1 LTRSTSPGE
10 TESPQ
15 ARLLYRGAEA
25 DIVGGTWRGLAAVYK
40 VRRPFPYRL
49 AELDIT
55 IRHQRTLH
63 EAELAHSARKA
74 GVHAPRLYYIDA
86 PRTTLVMEYV
96 EGQRLKELVSS
107 APEEEAGKLFG
118 ALGRDV
124 ARLHSAGIT
133 HGDLTTANVIVRDGE
148 LVFIDF
154 GLSSHSSRLEDYAVD
169 LRLIKETLVG
179 AHSSISSMALERLF
193 EGYSMEAGAKRTK
206 AVMKQLRGI
215 ERRGRYA
222 RLS

>member
-1 LTRSTSPGE
+1 MTQSTSPGE

-15 ARLLYRGAEA
+15 GRLLYQGAEA
-25 DIVGGTWRGLAAVYK
+25 DIVSGTWRGLAAVYK
-40 VRRPFPYRL
+40 IRRPFPYRL
-49 AELDIT
+49 AELDIA
-55 IRHQRTLH
+55 IRHQRTFH
-63 EAELAHSARKA
+63 EAELAHSAKKA
-74 GVHAPRLYYIDA
+74 GVRAPMLYYIDV

-96 EGQRLKELVSS
+96 KGQRLKELVSS
-107 APEEEAGKLFG
+107 APEEEVGKLFS

-124 ARLHSAGIT
+124 ARLHSAGIM

-154 GLSSHSSRLEDYAVD
+154 GLSSHSSRLEDHAVD

-179 AHSSISSMALERLF
+179 AHSSISSVALERLF
-193 EGYSMEAGAKRTK
+193 EGYSTEAGTKQTK
-206 AVMKQLRGI
+206 AVMRQLKSI

>member
-1 LTRSTSPGE
+1 LTQSISSGE
-10 TESPQ
+10 IESSG
-15 ARLLYRGAEA
+15 RLLYRGAEA
-25 DIVGGTWRGLAAVYK
+25 DVVEARWRGLAAVYK
-40 VRRPFPYRL
+40 IRRALPYRL
-49 AELDIT
+49 AELDVSIRRQRT
-55 IRHQRTLH
+55 IR
-63 EAELAHSARKA
+63 EAELALSARKA
-74 GVHAPRLYYIDA
+74 GVCAPWLYYVDV

-96 EGQRLKELVSS
+96 EGPRLKEWVSS
-107 APEEEAGKLFG
+107 ASEEDVGKFFR
-118 ALGRDV
+118 ALGRDA

-133 HGDLTTANVIVRDGE
+133 HGDLTTANVIIRGGA

-154 GLSSHSSRLEDYAVD
+154 GLSNHSSRLEDHAVD

-193 EGYSMEAGAKRTK
+193 EGYSDEAGVNRMESVAR
-206 AVMKQLRGI
+206 QLKSV

>member
-1 LTRSTSPGE
+1 LTRSISPGE
-10 TESPQ
+10 TESPRG
-15 ARLLYRGAEA
+15 RLLYRGAEA
-25 DIVGGTWRGLAAVYK
+25 DIVCGTWQGLAAIYK
-40 VRRPFPYRL
+40 VRRPLPYRL
-49 AELDIT
+49 AELDIA

-74 GVHAPRLYYIDA
+74 GVCAPRLYFIDA
-86 PRTTLVMEYV
+86 SSTTLVMEYV
-96 EGQRLKELVSS
+96 GGERLKELLSS
-107 APEEEAGKLFG
+107 ASEEEVGKLFC

-124 ARLHSAGIT
+124 ARLHCAGIT
-133 HGDLTTANVIVRDGE
+133 HGDLTTANVIIRDGE
-148 LVFIDF
+148 LVFVDF
-154 GLSSHSSRLEDYAVD
+154 GLSNHSSRLEDQAVD

-193 EGYSMEAGAKRTK
+193 EGYSGEAGAKRMR
-206 AVMKQLRGI
+206 AVMRQLKNI

>member
-1 LTRSTSPGE
+1 M
-10 TESPQ
+10 SPQ
-15 ARLLYRGAEA
+15 GRLLYRGAEA
-25 DIVGGTWRGLAAVYK
+25 DIVRGNWRGLAAVYK
-40 VRRPFPYRL
+40 VRRPLPYRL
-49 AELDIT
+49 AELDIA

-74 GVHAPRLYYIDA
+74 GVSVPRLYYIDA
-86 PRTTLVMEYV
+86 PNTTLVMEYV
-96 EGQRLKELVSS
+96 EGKRLKELVSS
-107 APEEEAGKLFG
+107 APDTVAGKLFG
-118 ALGRDV
+118 ELGRDV
-124 ARLHSAGIT
+124 ARLHSAGIM

-154 GLSSHSSRLEDYAVD
+154 GLSGHSSRLEDHAVD

-179 AHSSISSMALERLF
+179 AHSSMASMALERLF
-193 EGYSMEAGAKRTK
+193 EGYSREAGAKRTK
-206 AVMKQLRGI
+206 AAMKQLKSI

>member
-1 LTRSTSPGE
+1 MTQSTSLGE
-10 TESPQ
+10 TESPKG
-15 ARLLYRGAEA
+15 RLLYQGAEA
-25 DIVGGTWRGLAAVYK
+25 DIVSGTWRGLAAVYK
-40 VRRPFPYRL
+40 VRRPLLYRL
-49 AELDIT
+49 AELDIA

-74 GVHAPRLYYIDA
+74 GVCVPRLYYIDA

-96 EGQRLKELVSS
+96 EGKRLKEFVSS
-107 APEEEAGKLFG
+107 APEEEAGNFFR
-118 ALGRDV
+118 ALGRNV

-133 HGDLTTANVIVRDGE
+133 HGDLTTANVIIRDGE

-154 GLSSHSSRLEDYAVD
+154 GLSSHSSRLEDHAVD

-179 AHSSISSMALERLF
+179 AHPSISSMALERLF
-193 EGYSMEAGAKRTK
+193 EGYSEETGAKRTK
-206 AVMKQLRGI
+206 AVTKQLTSI